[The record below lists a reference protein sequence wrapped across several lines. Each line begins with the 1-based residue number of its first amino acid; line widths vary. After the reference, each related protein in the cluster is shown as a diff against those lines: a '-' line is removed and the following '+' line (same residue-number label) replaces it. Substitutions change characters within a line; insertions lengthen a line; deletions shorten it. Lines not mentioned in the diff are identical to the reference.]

1 MDKNELFEQAIKKL
15 NTDEGILE
23 EDYVKLLEPLF
34 ARQKE
39 KIKEKVDYTENNE
52 GKLTFFLYEDDAK
65 ELQEWGLNCAIWG
78 NGWIDDENIV
88 REQWKNQSDVIFN
101 DLKNAKS
108 NGYFKHLNIDCAHS
122 GIKYSRSVTI
132 IFTVIFCIVLSCC

>member
-1 MDKNELFEQAIKKL
+1 MNKNELFEQAIKKL

-65 ELQEWGLNCAIWG
+65 ELQEWGLNCRYLVG
-78 NGWIDDENIV
+78 PNGEETLV
-88 REQWKNQSDVIFN
+88 EMKPRK
-101 DLKNAKS
+101 AK
-108 NGYFKHLNIDCAHS
+108 
-122 GIKYSRSVTI
+122 
-132 IFTVIFCIVLSCC
+132 